1 MNVLHLVE
9 SLERGGLERVVVDL
23 ALAQKAAGHEVA
35 VCCLFRKGQLAQELT
50 INGVDVS
57 CADKKPGLDTQ
68 AIRRVYREIRRTNAA
83 VLHSHNAVA
92 NYYGALAALPRPR
105 VRLVNTRH
113 GMGSAQAGSV
123 KERLFRMSLLR
134 TAAVAMVCER
144 AKDHFIANGMVPR
157 RLAHVVLNGIRVEKF
172 TTGSRTFAR
181 RGACLRSVCAQDAFV
196 VGTVGRLNWAKDQAL
211 LVNSFARLHEQ
222 LPLATLVIV
231 GSGELRRGPGSADCR
246 PRDRGHTC
254 CSSAIAATCPSCC
267 PAFDIFAAT
276 SVTEGYSIAFLE
288 AAAAALPVVAS
299 DVGGNREIV
308 QHGVTGLVVAERT
321 RGSICCCVCDAG
333 AGLRAARTNGDRRRA
348 RGRSSTPA

>member
-50 INGVDVS
+50 TNGVDVS
-57 CADKKPGLDTQ
+57 CADKRPGLDTQ

-92 NYYGALAALPRPR
+92 NYYGALAALLRPG

-113 GMGSAQAGSV
+113 GMGSAQAGSA

-144 AKDHFIANGMVPR
+144 AKDHFIASGMVPR

-172 TTGSRTFAR
+172 TVASRTSRDGGAGCARPGSR
-181 RGACLRSVCAQDAFV
+181 
-196 VGTVGRLNWAKDQAL
+196 RL
-211 LVNSFARLHEQ
+211 S
-222 LPLATLVIV
+222 
-231 GSGELRRGPGSADCR
+231 
-246 PRDRGHTC
+246 
-254 CSSAIAATCPSCC
+254 SSA
-267 PAFDIFAAT
+267 
-276 SVTEGYSIAFLE
+276 
-288 AAAAALPVVAS
+288 
-299 DVGGNREIV
+299 R
-308 QHGVTGLVVAERT
+308 
-321 RGSICCCVCDAG
+321 
-333 AGLRAARTNGDRRRA
+333 
-348 RGRSSTPA
+348 